1 MELLEDEIS
10 LLRREVLDYNIGKY
24 ETFHDALEGEMEGCF
39 INIVF
44 FGIFGSGKSA
54 LINSIHKALDL
65 NEEPAIIQT
74 AGKDGT
80 KTLET
85 FVLQGIPV
93 KLYDKRGFF
102 AMDITEEGRLC

>member
-44 FGIFGSGKSA
+44 FGMRGSGKSA

-74 AGKDGT
+74 TGKDGT
-80 KTLET
+80 KTLGT
-85 FVLQGIPV
+85 FVLPGIPE
-93 KLYDKRGFF
+93 KLYDTRGFF
-102 AMDITEEGRLC
+102 AMDFTEEGRLC